1 MDRGRDRLLLWTIL
15 AHLPLGGLVALL
27 HGTSSFPHALGEA
40 LVLPV
45 LAALAYWQLAGTRA
59 FRCVGAALLMGCSGL
74 LIHLSGGMIELHF
87 HIFVALAFLIVYFDW
102 LPIGVAAAAI
112 AVHHLGMYVLAPGSS
127 YPEGTT
133 FGIVVIHA
141 LFVVVEAIGLA
152 YVAERLRRGIAAVS
166 VAADQLASARLP
178 ELVSAMQAVA
188 AGDLSREVRLETV
201 KLEGSGDDEMG
212 RMVAS
217 FDRVQQET
225 AVAAGSLSE
234 MIRDLRD
241 VVGQVRDVAEHV
253 AETSQS
259 LEAVSSEAG
268 QEVEHA
274 ALAARHVAEG
284 ATAQAASAENT
295 RELVQQLLVAI
306 EQVSSGASTQA
317 RTVDEANQT
326 ASQMVAG
333 VDQVAT
339 RASDVAS
346 ATAQTRATAEQG
358 AAAVRQTVTGMDDI
372 KTAVTQAV
380 GTVQELG
387 TLGTRI
393 GAVVET
399 INEIAEQTNLLAL
412 NAAIEA
418 ARAGEHGR
426 GFAVVADEVRKLA
439 ERSQRET
446 KSIAELIREV
456 QDGTQDAVESM
467 ARGAERVEAGS
478 AQAAAAGRA
487 LEEILRSVEETASQV
502 VEIAAATQQM
512 AARGRDVTSAID
524 QIAHEAAGFHT
535 TSSEMADSA
544 DGVGQAIEEIALVAG
559 DTTAATNEVSAATA
573 DTSGRMDAMRHQA
586 SDLAVTA
593 EQLRSLVA
601 RFDLGDAP
609 RSGQTAARPA
619 NQQQKRRRAA

>member
-1 MDRGRDRLLLWTIL
+1 M
-15 AHLPLGGLVALL
+15 
-27 HGTSSFPHALGEA
+27 
-40 LVLPV
+40 
-45 LAALAYWQLAGTRA
+45 
-59 FRCVGAALLMGCSGL
+59 

-87 HIFVALAFLIVYFDW
+87 HIFVALALLIIFFDW
-102 LPIGVAAAAI
+102 LPIAVATVTI
-112 AVHHLGMYVLAPGSS
+112 AVHHVVMYFVAPGSV

-133 FGIVVIHA
+133 LGIVVIHA
-141 LFVVVEAIGLA
+141 LFVVVEAVGLA
-152 YVAERLRRGIAAVS
+152 YVAERRRRGIASVS
-166 VAADQLASARLP
+166 GAADQLSTARLP

-188 AGDLSREVRLETV
+188 NGDLSREIKLETV
-201 KLEGSGDDEMG
+201 TLAGAGDDEMG

-225 AVAAGSLSE
+225 AVAAESLSE
-234 MIRDLRD
+234 MIRELRGI
-241 VVGQVRDVAEHV
+241 VGQVRDAAEHV
-253 AETSQS
+253 AETSHS
-259 LEAVSSEAG
+259 LETVSDEAG
-268 QEVEHA
+268 QEIEHA

-284 ATAQAASAENT
+284 ASAQAASAEHT
-295 RELVQQLLVAI
+295 RDLVQQLLVAI
-306 EQVSSGASTQA
+306 EQVSSGASAQA
-317 RTVDEANQT
+317 RTVEEANQT
-326 ASQMVAG
+326 AAQMVAG

-358 AAAVRQTVTGMDDI
+358 AAAVRQTVTGMADI
-372 KTAVTQAV
+372 KSAVTEAV

-387 TLGTRI
+387 GLGTRI

-446 KSIAELIREV
+446 KAIGQLIRDV
-456 QDGTQDAVESM
+456 QDGTQEAVSSM
-467 ARGAERVEAGS
+467 ARGAERVETGS
-478 AQAAAAGRA
+478 AQAARAGQA

-502 VEIAAATQQM
+502 IEIAAATQEM

-524 QIAHEAAGFHT
+524 QIAQEAAGFHT

-559 DTTAATNEVSAATA
+559 DTTAATNEVSSSTA
-573 DTSGRMDAMRHQA
+573 DTSGRMAEMRQQA
-586 SDLAVTA
+586 SDLASTA
-593 EQLRSLVA
+593 EQLRSLMA
-601 RFDLGDAP
+601 RFDLGDGAKKQRTAD
-609 RSGQTAARPA
+609 RSQPKRPGGR
-619 NQQQKRRRAA
+619 RRRAA